1 MGMAQDE
8 GDGTAKRGGPAQVSG
23 EPPHRHGMR
32 PDAGVEIFED
42 AFPELDAVAAIQRGL
57 HTYNQEMGGPYDR
70 EPVTLL
76 VRAPDGTAR
85 GGLLGLTFWGWL
97 FIDWLWMARD
107 LRGKGVGSE
116 LLLRAEAIARDRGCA
131 HAYTDTFSF
140 QAPHFWTEN
149 GYTEFGRLEGMP
161 TGHARIWFRKAL

>member
-1 MGMAQDE
+1 MSDE
-8 GDGTAKRGGPAQVSG
+8 NDF
-23 EPPHRHGMR
+23 
-32 PDAGVEIFED
+32 EIVED

-57 HTYNQEMGGPYDR
+57 HTFNQEMGGPYDR

-76 VRAPDGTAR
+76 ARGPDGAPR

-97 FIDWLWMARD
+97 FVDWLWLSRE

-116 LLLRAEAIARDRGCA
+116 LLRRAEDVARGRGCE

-140 QAPHFWTEN
+140 QAPGFWERN
-149 GYTEFGRLEGMP
+149 GYVEFGKLDGMP
-161 TGHARIWFRKAL
+161 AGHSRVWFRKKL

>member
-1 MGMAQDE
+1 MAQGE
-8 GDGTAKRGGPAQVSG
+8 GDGTAKRGSPPEAA
-23 EPPHRHGMR
+23 EPLHRHGMR

-57 HTYNQEMGGPYDR
+57 HAYNQEMGGSYDR

-107 LRGKGVGSE
+107 LRGKGIGSE
-116 LLLRAEAIARDRGCA
+116 LLLRAEAIARGRGCA

-149 GYTEFGRLEGMP
+149 GYTEFGRLDGMP
-161 TGHARIWFRKAL
+161 AGHARIWFRKAL